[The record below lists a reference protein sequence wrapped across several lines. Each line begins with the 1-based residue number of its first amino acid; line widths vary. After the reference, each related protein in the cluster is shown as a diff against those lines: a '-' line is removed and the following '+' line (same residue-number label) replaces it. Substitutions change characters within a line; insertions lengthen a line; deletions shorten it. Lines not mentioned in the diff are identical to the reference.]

1 MKLKSVH
8 KEIRKALRKNRKGGI
23 EGLPLQL
30 MIIIMIAT
38 LGTAIIV
45 GWMGNIE
52 EPQSIGKVVVDSGDI
67 DLTGS
72 SPVYSSNNALGSNNN
87 TYRSNE
93 TVVITVY
100 DQSGNPLDGATVVL
114 TGLGVT
120 DSNGNT
126 AHGTTNDDGTGT
138 FSNLKMK
145 MTGHVGYI
153 TVEVSKSGYGEDSS
167 CRITVIA

>member
-1 MKLKSVH
+1 MKPISIH
-8 KEIRKALRKNRKGGI
+8 RTGKALRKNRKGGI

-52 EPQSIGKVVVDSGDI
+52 EPHSIGKVVVDSGEI
-67 DLTGS
+67 DLTGVNS
-72 SPVYSSNNALGSNNN
+72 TYSSNSTVRGTGNI
-87 TYRSNE
+87 YYCNE
-93 TVVITVY
+93 DVIISVY
-100 DQSGNPLDGATVVL
+100 DQNGNPLSDATVVL

-120 DSNGNT
+120 DSDGGTVHGNT
-126 AHGTTNDDGTGT
+126 DVDGTVT
-138 FSNLKMK
+138 FNDLKLR

-153 TVEVSKSGYGEDSS
+153 NIDVSKSGYGENSS

>member
-1 MKLKSVH
+1 MKLISIH
-8 KEIRKALRKNRKGGI
+8 RTGKALRKNRKGGI

-30 MIIIMIAT
+30 MIIIMVAT

-52 EPQSIGKVVVDSGDI
+52 EPHSISKVEVNSGEM
-67 DLTGS
+67 DLTGVDS
-72 SPVYSSNNALGSNNN
+72 AYSNNTTVRGASNV
-87 TYRSNE
+87 YYSNE
-93 TVVITVY
+93 DVIVSVY
-100 DQSGNPLDGATVVL
+100 DQNGDPLSDATVVL

-126 AHGTTNDDGTGT
+126 AHGTTDSNGTVT
-138 FSNLKMK
+138 FSDLKLR

-153 TVEVSKSGYGEDSS
+153 TVEVSKSGYGENSS
-167 CRITVIA
+167 CKITVIA

>member
-1 MKLKSVH
+1 MKLTGIHRTS
-8 KEIRKALRKNRKGGI
+8 KALRKNRKGGI

-30 MIIIMIAT
+30 MIIIMVAT

-52 EPQSIGKVVVDSGDI
+52 EPHSISRVEVDSGEI
-67 DLTGS
+67 DLTGINS
-72 SPVYSSNNALGSNNN
+72 AYSNNTTIRGTGNIYCPS
-87 TYRSNE
+87 E
-93 TVVITVY
+93 DVIISVY
-100 DQSGNPLDGATVVL
+100 DQNGNPLSGATVVL
-114 TGLGVT
+114 SGLGVT

-126 AHGTTNDDGTGT
+126 AHGTTDDNGTVT
-138 FSNLKMK
+138 FSDLKLR

-153 TVEVSKSGYGEDSS
+153 TVEVSKSGYGENSS